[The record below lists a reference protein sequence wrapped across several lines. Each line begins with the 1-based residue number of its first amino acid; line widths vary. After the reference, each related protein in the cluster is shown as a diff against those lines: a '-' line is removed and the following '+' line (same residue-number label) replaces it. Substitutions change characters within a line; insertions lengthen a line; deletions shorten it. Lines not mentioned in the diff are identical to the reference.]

1 MKICKFDGCDRP
13 FQARELCNTH
23 YQQLRN
29 GRPLTPIQKPKTLE
43 QSKKEFQLPT
53 MTADKLT
60 ADSVSFTATTSQK
73 VNTECVRSSA
83 TEYDAKVTEEAFD
96 KWHRDHDAAVLMIA
110 ANSFAQDGPYSW
122 RQDAA
127 YELEA
132 MAKKLRE
139 GR

>member
-43 QSKKEFQLPT
+43 QSMKEF
-53 MTADKLT
+53 K
-60 ADSVSFTATTSQK
+60 ATTSK
-73 VNTECVRSSA
+73 GVTGKAVRSSA
-83 TEYDAKVTEEAFD
+83 TEYGSKVTDEAFE
-96 KWHRDHDAAVLMIA
+96 KWLMNHDAEVLMIA
-110 ANSFAQDGPYSW
+110 ANTFAKDAPTSW

-127 YELEA
+127 YELAE